1 MAKSKQ
7 KSGTKPT
14 DKSLRKAQLDARPT
28 RHSCG
33 TCGGG
38 NIPVKELQMVRTG
51 KPGGHTIMVA
61 HHKSC
66 FDRSWV
72 AAKAV

>member
-7 KSGTKPT
+7 KSSTKPT
-14 DKSLRKAQLDARPT
+14 DKHVRKTQQMNQPT

-38 NIPVKELQMVRTG
+38 NITVKELQMVRTG
-51 KPGGHTIMVA
+51 QPGGHTVMVA

-66 FDRSWV
+66 FDSAWMG
-72 AAKAV
+72 AKKS